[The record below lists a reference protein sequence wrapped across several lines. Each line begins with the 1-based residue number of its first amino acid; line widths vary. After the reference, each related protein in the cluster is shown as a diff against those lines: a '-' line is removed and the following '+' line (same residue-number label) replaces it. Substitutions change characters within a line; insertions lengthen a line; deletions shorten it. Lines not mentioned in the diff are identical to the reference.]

1 MTERY
6 VGKIQLSP
14 AKSIPAGGKPVWYD
28 GEAVL
33 TPSTTD
39 SGASDSSL
47 QAAAEAQG
55 ITHVSLHDDDPGSDG
70 SNEIAGSRTAV
81 TVAYS
86 TGALRV
92 VGDTDGAVDATG
104 YSAEWCV
111 AWAVTE

>member
-39 SGASDSSL
+39 SAAADSSL

-55 ITHVSLHDDDPGSDG
+55 ITHVSLHDGDPGG
-70 SNEIAGSRTAV
+70 TGANEIAGSRTAV

-86 TGALRV
+86 TGAMRV
-92 VGDTDGAVDATG
+92 VGDTEGATDATG
-104 YSAEWCV
+104 YTATYCCC
-111 AWAVTE
+111 WAVT